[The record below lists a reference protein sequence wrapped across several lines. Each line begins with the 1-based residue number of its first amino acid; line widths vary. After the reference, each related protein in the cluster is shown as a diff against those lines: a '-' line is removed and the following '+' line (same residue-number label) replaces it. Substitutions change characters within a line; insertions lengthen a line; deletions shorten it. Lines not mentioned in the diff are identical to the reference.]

1 MLTLRPVLVEQF
13 FPKNFDEIKK
23 VKKALKQ
30 CKDEWLEQK
39 KGKNGQMVSYIGH
52 NTVKQILDHAVDGI
66 TYWDF
71 GIIDQWREEVY
82 AYNKQ
87 TGQWYFD
94 GYVYHV
100 KGYMFIPGIGY
111 REQFG
116 CKVAVGGVN
125 NQDSAY
131 KSAASNCFT
140 KCASMFGV
148 GEEIYSKIKVEME
161 AEEEDQQ
168 YQQLQKNPNY
178 MIQSNQQQIWDQP
191 PQYQQYHIWPEQ
203 IQQPA
208 QQPIATNEQ
217 QELTQMYQTIQETD
231 REMQQ
236 GNIQTPFDSQ
246 PNYQATQ
253 QNFYAQPQ
261 QAGMPN
267 QYQPE
272 TKQYGAPVNVQ
283 PQTQSSSTNQQQ
295 QQQQQN
301 QVTTNPWQEQGVIA
315 ELQRYQQHKARLN
328 ITDDSQMI
336 GYLRD
341 YFKDEKANI
350 NYLTPEN
357 IKGFNDYLETIT
369 A

>member
-168 YQQLQKNPNY
+168 YQQLQQNPNY

-217 QELTQMYQTIQETD
+217 QELTQMYQAIQETD

-236 GNIQTPFDSQ
+236 GNIQTPFDLQ

-261 QAGMPN
+261 QAGTPN

-283 PQTQSSSTNQQQ
+283 PQTQPLSANQ

>member
-1 MLTLRPVLVEQF
+1 VLTLRPVLIEQF
-13 FPKNFDEIKK
+13 YPKNFDEIKK

-39 KGKNGQMVSYIGH
+39 PGKNGQMVPYMGH
-52 NTVKQILDHAVDGI
+52 NTMRQILDHAVDGI

-100 KGYMFIPGIGY
+100 KGYMFIPGVGY

-148 GEEIYSKIKVEME
+148 GEEIYAKIKVEME
-161 AEEEDQQ
+161 ADEEEQR
-168 YQQLQKNPNY
+168 YQQLQQNPNY
-178 MIQSNQQQIWDQP
+178 MIQSDQQQIWYQP
-191 PQYQQYHIWPEQ
+191 PQYQQSSP
-203 IQQPA
+203 
-208 QQPIATNEQ
+208 TNLMFSEQ
-217 QELTQMYQTIQETD
+217 QELAQLQQAIQETD

-236 GNIQTPFDSQ
+236 GNIQTPFDPQ

-261 QAGMPN
+261 QAGTPN

-283 PQTQSSSTNQQQ
+283 PQTQPSSANQ

-301 QVTTNPWQEQGVIA
+301 QITTNPWQEQGVIA